1 MRKIIHYVILIV
13 LILSIQSG
21 YGQNNRLKW
30 IVTPIQDGIQW
41 YSFNGFV
48 PSQNAHQIINA
59 LIIDLNK
66 DFNVSII
73 NVNPTDS
80 LSSVATKNGAIVGIN
95 GTYESDASFVK
106 FNDSIHASVKIPQNH
121 LRYWKHEGAFY
132 TDSKNSNHTINF
144 GLNDSYIKSGFP
156 NIISGA
162 PMLIDNYKP
171 VGSIFIGNTEGLMLD
186 SLEYEDYRRHQGV
199 RHPRTAVALTRDDM
213 LILITV
219 DGRRKGVSEGMS
231 AKELTEMLQ
240 DNFNPKSALNIDGGG
255 STTMWIKNQPFNG
268 VVNYPTDNKKLD
280 HYGQRKVRSFI
291 LIKETFIRQ

>member
-1 MRKIIHYVILIV
+1 MKKTIHLVIFISFL
-13 LILSIQSG
+13 LSSSAIF
-21 YGQNNRLKW
+21 GQNSRLKW
-30 IVTPIQDGIQW
+30 VVTPIQNGILW
-41 YSFNGFV
+41 YSFNGFIE
-48 PSQNAHQIINA
+48 SQNAHQIINA

-66 DFNVSII
+66 NFNVSII
-73 NVNPTDS
+73 NVNPSDS
-80 LSSVATKNGAIVGIN
+80 LSSVASKSNAVVGIN

-106 FNDSIHASVKIPQNH
+106 SKDTIRTSVTLSQDH
-121 LRYWKHEGAFY
+121 LRYWKHEGAFF
-132 TDSKNSNHTINF
+132 TNSQNSNHTINF
-144 GLNDSYIKSGFP
+144 GSNESYLKSGFP

-171 VGSIFIGNTEGLMLD
+171 VGVNFIGNTKDLILD

-199 RHPRTAVALTRDDM
+199 RHPRTAVSLTDDNK

-219 DGRRKGVSEGMS
+219 DGRRKGISEGMS
-231 AKELTEMLQ
+231 AKELTKILQ

-268 VVNYPTDNKKLD
+268 VVNYPTDNKKFD

-291 LIKETFIRQ
+291 VINKS

>member
-1 MRKIIHYVILIV
+1 MNNITHLVILV
-13 LILSIQSG
+13 FLILSSFSLS
-21 YGQNNRLKW
+21 GQNNRLKW
-30 IVTPIQDGIQW
+30 TVTPIQDGILW
-41 YSFNGFV
+41 YSFNDFIEF
-48 PSQNAHQIINA
+48 QKAHQIINA

-80 LSSVATKNGAIVGIN
+80 LSSVATKNGALVGIN

-106 FNDSIHASVKIPQNH
+106 SNDSIHASVTLSQNN
-121 LRYWKHEGAFY
+121 LRYWKHEGAFF
-132 TDSKNSNHTINF
+132 TDSRNSNHTINF
-144 GLNDSYIKSGFP
+144 GFNESYIKSGFP

-171 VGSIFIGNTEGLMLD
+171 VGVGFIGDTKDLSLD

-199 RHPRTAVALTRDDM
+199 RHPRTAVSLTDDNK

-219 DGRRKGVSEGMS
+219 DGRRAGISEGMN
-231 AKELTEMLQ
+231 AKELTEILQ

-268 VVNYPTDNKKLD
+268 VVNYPTDNKRLD

-291 LIKETFIRQ
+291 LINEE